1 MTPGIIRFSVMVL
14 GNTMNS
20 HKTFLDYLM
29 ISQKLYEVFS
39 LDDSDVIIAFVP
51 IVSRAGTDIS
61 AAMEKIPEGKPV
73 VLVVLHHTF
82 DQYYIAPDSRL
93 CVKREGV
100 FVVDCLFYEDQGL
113 LKCQRNDEAI
123 RAVKEHLTG
132 EKHPEN
138 GEQKPL
144 VQRGTHQEEQPLQL
158 ADREHYFRKFVVVC
172 LVCFVLII
180 IASIAVGIPVGVVK
194 NTAAGTGAGFGV
206 AAVVTIPVIIF
217 LVKYH
222 KAQKQLYLPQS
233 SC

>member
-82 DQYYIAPDSRL
+82 DPYYIAPDSRL
-93 CVKREGV
+93 CVNGARV
-100 FVVDCLFYEDQGL
+100 FAVDCVYYEDLGL
-113 LKCQRNDEAI
+113 LRCQCNDKAI
-123 RAVKEHLTG
+123 KAVKEHLKIEGQVTDDFICVLM
-132 EKHPEN
+132 N
-138 GEQKPL
+138 RYRWILL
-144 VQRGTHQEEQPLQL
+144 V
-158 ADREHYFRKFVVVC
+158 FFVMIIVV
-172 LVCFVLII
+172 
-180 IASIAVGIPVGVVK
+180 SICKGAQVGAIVGIALGSALLIGVIVIVRL
-194 NTAAGTGAGFGV
+194 GV
-206 AAVVTIPVIIF
+206 TTND
-217 LVKYH
+217 Y
-222 KAQKQLYLPQS
+222 
-233 SC
+233 SCV

>member
-82 DQYYIAPDSRL
+82 DQHYIAPDSRL
-93 CVKREGV
+93 CVKRNRV
-100 FVVDCLFYEDQGL
+100 FAVDCLFHKDQGL
-113 LKCQRNDEAI
+113 LRCQRNNDAA
-123 RAVKEHLTG
+123 RAVMEHLNLTVSFLCNQ
-132 EKHPEN
+132 EDEH
-138 GEQKPL
+138 KPL
-144 VQRGTHQEEQPLQL
+144 VRQNTTHHQGQRLL
-158 ADREHYFRKFVVVC
+158 LMDYIICILLCVVDLIVIAMVIVVVINMI
-172 LVCFVLII
+172 VMPH
-180 IASIAVGIPVGVVK
+180 S
-194 NTAAGTGAGFGV
+194 
-206 AAVVTIPVIIF
+206 
-217 LVKYH
+217 
-222 KAQKQLYLPQS
+222 
-233 SC
+233 